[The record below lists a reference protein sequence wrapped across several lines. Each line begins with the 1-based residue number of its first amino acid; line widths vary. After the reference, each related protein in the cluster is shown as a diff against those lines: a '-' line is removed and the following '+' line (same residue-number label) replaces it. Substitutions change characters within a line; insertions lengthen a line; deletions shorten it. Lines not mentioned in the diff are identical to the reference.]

1 MPEPSTALKLDCTVS
16 LNRPLAAG
24 VQLMRLHC
32 PELAESIE
40 PGQFFD
46 LHVPGDPTH
55 MLRLPFSYSHAD
67 PESGEVEFAFRI
79 RGEGTERL
87 AGLPEGTATDLLGPA
102 GKGWTVPEGV
112 RKALLVSGGRGIVTL
127 ISLAE
132 ELSRRLVPFHLVQG
146 ASIAAGIVF
155 TERAEELAG
164 SAAAVRPVTEDGSVG
179 TRGLASEVACEL
191 IAGGGYDVVYACGP
205 DDMMAAVA
213 AACKAAGVPCQVSME
228 RLMACGFGACTTCL
242 VDTVEGRK
250 GACKEGP
257 VFDAEKVIW

>member
-112 RKALLVSGGRGIVTL
+112 RKALLVAGGRGIVTL

-179 TRGLASEVACEL
+179 DARAGERGRLRAHRGWGLRRRLRLRARRHD
-191 IAGGGYDVVYACGP
+191 GGGRGRLQGGRRALP
-205 DDMMAAVA
+205 
-213 AACKAAGVPCQVSME
+213 GVD
-228 RLMACGFGACTTCL
+228 GAPHVL
-242 VDTVEGRK
+242 RVRRVHHVPRRHGR
-250 GACKEGP
+250 GTQGRVQGRPGLRC
-257 VFDAEKVIW
+257 

>member
-32 PELAESIE
+32 PPLAEAIE

-55 MLRLPFSYSHAD
+55 MLRLPFSYARAD
-67 PESGEVEFAFRI
+67 AESGEVEFAFRI
-79 RGEGTERL
+79 RGEGTQRL
-87 AGLPEGTATDLLGPA
+87 AGLPEGTPTDLLGPA
-102 GKGWTVPEGV
+102 GKGWKVPDDLT
-112 RKALLVSGGRGIVTL
+112 KALLVAGGRGIVTL
-127 ISLAE
+127 MGLAE
-132 ELSRRLVPFHLVQG
+132 ELARRSAAFHLVQG
-146 ASIAAGIVF
+146 ASIGAGIIF
-155 TERAEELAG
+155 TERAEELAD
-164 SAAAVRPVTEDGSVG
+164 SPAAVRPVTEDGSVG

-191 IAGGGYDVVYACGP
+191 IANGGYDVVYACGP
-205 DDMMAAVA
+205 DDMMACVSS
-213 AACKAAGVPCQVSME
+213 ACTAAGIPCQVSME

-257 VFDAEKVIW
+257 VFDAGKVIW